1 MMRTFFKSLLTPTGE
16 LSLGSVCIFFM
27 VVIYSG
33 LMIAAFVL
41 KRTLPVTGF
50 EFASIVAAIYGI
62 KQGSY
67 VAQTYYNQKGAVPDA
82 SIRD

>member
-1 MMRTFFKSLLTPTGE
+1 MSFLKSMLTPTGAI
-16 LSLGSVCIFFM
+16 SLGSVCIFIM
-27 VVIYSG
+27 VVVYTG

-62 KQGSY
+62 KQGAS
-67 VAQTYYNQKGAVPDA
+67 VAQTYYSQKGKVPDA
-82 SIRD
+82 SIAD